1 MDPLIC
7 PKCKSNMKI
16 IAIILDP
23 FETEKII
30 EHLVKIGRAPPGMS
44 KVS

>member
-1 MDPLIC
+1 MPD
-7 PKCKSNMKI
+7 KCRSNMKI

-30 EHLVKIGRAPPGMS
+30 EHLVKIERAPPGVS
-44 KVS
+44 KAS